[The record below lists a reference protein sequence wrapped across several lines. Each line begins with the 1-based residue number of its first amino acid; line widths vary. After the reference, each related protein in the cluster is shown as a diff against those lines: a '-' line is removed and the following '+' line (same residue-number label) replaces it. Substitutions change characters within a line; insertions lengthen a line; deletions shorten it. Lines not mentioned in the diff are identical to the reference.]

1 VVASFPLLTLDG
13 PPAVRGLAYGRAA
26 SDRIRDGI
34 AFYASVLADT
44 GLGRVRL
51 RQLTNIATAEIGN
64 FDAGMLEELEGIAAG
79 ACVGLGDV
87 VLLNARS
94 ELLRLSDEGCTGI
107 ACLPETTASHHTLLA
122 QNWDWHPTRS
132 AAGVLLRIL
141 PDDGPAMLTFTEA
154 GTLARCGLND
164 HGLGVVGNA
173 LECEGGTRAGGVPV
187 GLIRRRILG
196 CSTLAEAAEAVR
208 AAPRGT
214 SANHLIASVENAAVA
229 CESTPD
235 EVYEVVP
242 EHGMLSHSNHFCSPA
257 AQAAVRDTG
266 IARTPDTLARA
277 RRLHDL
283 LSGRRPLDVGDVQEV
298 LRDHDGYPVSI
309 CRHADATDART
320 WTTVASIVMD
330 LDARR
335 LWLGVGPPCQH
346 PYADYPVTQA
356 PACTPT

>member
-1 VVASFPLLTLDG
+1 MASFPLLTLEG
-13 PPAVRGLAYGRAA
+13 PPGVRGLAYGRAA
-26 SDRIRDGI
+26 AGRIRDGI
-34 AFYASVLADT
+34 AFYASVLAAS
-44 GLGRVRL
+44 GLDEVRL
-51 RQLTNIATAEIGN
+51 RRLTDDATVEIGN
-64 FDAGMLEELEGIAAG
+64 FDAGMLEELEGIAEGAG
-79 ACVGLGDV
+79 VRLRDV

-94 ELLRLSDEGCTGI
+94 ELLRLSDEGCTGV
-107 ACLPETTASHHTLLA
+107 ACLPETTASRHTLLA

-132 AAGVLLRIL
+132 AVGVLLRIL

-154 GTLARCGLND
+154 GTLARCGLNE

-187 GLIRRRILG
+187 SLIRRRILG
-196 CSTLAEAAEAVR
+196 CRTLVEAVEAVR

-235 EVYEVVP
+235 EVYEVLP
-242 EHGMLSHSNHFCSPA
+242 EHGMLGHSNHFCSPA

-266 IARTPDTLARA
+266 IARTPDTIARA
-277 RRLHDL
+277 RRIRDV
-283 LSGRRPLDVGDVQEV
+283 LSARRTLDVGDVQEA

-309 CRHADATDART
+309 CRHADVIDART
-320 WTTVASIVMD
+320 WTTVASVVMD

-346 PYADYPVTQA
+346 PYVDHPVTQA
-356 PACTPT
+356 SAGAAA